1 MPAFKVLSS
10 KSIGSDIVWVEDV
23 IDKEK
28 KCWDKDKLG
37 QAVSEIEMQA
47 ITSIPLT
54 LFEREDRLV
63 WHHTSTGVY
72 SVKSGYRVAMQGLS
86 QSRSSQPS
94 SSFVPH
100 KNLAVWFGC
109 NVQWMG
115 EQGPPHSVIKW
126 TSQAVEDLQE
136 KELIRYLSRVV
147 VIAWY
152 IWKSRNEF
160 VFNSDPINPEKTVR
174 RIIEAL
180 KESREARVPQMI
192 HMDNPAGVD
201 NSQWRAPN
209 QGRFKFNCDVA
220 VMKNG
225 QEAACAAVVRNW
237 NGKLIDGHVISAT
250 VSSSLQGELLA
261 IRLACGM
268 ASSMGLTEVEIESDN
283 QLAIKLSASELV
295 PPWEVEAVVQD
306 IRFMKQSGGI
316 SFKWVKR
323 EANGLAHVVASKSLR
338 RLLPRNWVANP
349 PSFVASILLNDCIS
363 PL

>member
-1 MPAFKVLSS
+1 
-10 KSIGSDIVWVEDV
+10 
-23 IDKEK
+23 
-28 KCWDKDKLG
+28 
-37 QAVSEIEMQA
+37 MQA

-72 SVKSGYRVAMQGLS
+72 SVKSGWVR
-86 QSRSSQPS
+86 
-94 SSFVPH
+94 
-100 KNLAVWFGC
+100 AVWFGC